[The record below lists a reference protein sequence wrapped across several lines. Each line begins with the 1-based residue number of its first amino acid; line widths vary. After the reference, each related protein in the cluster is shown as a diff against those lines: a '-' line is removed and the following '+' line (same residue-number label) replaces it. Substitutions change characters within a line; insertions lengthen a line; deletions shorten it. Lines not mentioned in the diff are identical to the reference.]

1 MTHTVGRRVRSRRT
15 TLCGTLD
22 YLAPE
27 MLNGCGYDE
36 KIDLW
41 CLGIFNYEMVKAS
54 FVVIRACVDELI
66 VFEDRRQASIRQSNA
81 TGHDTT
87 HSNE

>member
-1 MTHTVGRRVRSRRT
+1 MLLANMKMPCRLSRRT

-27 MLNGCGYDE
+27 MLNGNGYDE

-41 CLGIFNYEMVKAS
+41 CLGVFTYEMVRIDVRS
-54 FVVIRACVDELI
+54 SRL
-66 VFEDRRQASIRQSNA
+66 
-81 TGHDTT
+81 
-87 HSNE
+87 

>member
-1 MTHTVGRRVRSRRT
+1 MSKLIFIYRNRRT

-27 MLNGCGYDE
+27 MLNGSGYDE

-41 CLGIFNYEMVKAS
+41 CLGVFTYEMVHLNL
-54 FVVIRACVDELI
+54 FFHLI
-66 VFEDRRQASIRQSNA
+66 E
-81 TGHDTT
+81 
-87 HSNE
+87 

>member
-1 MTHTVGRRVRSRRT
+1 MEFILIGDAIIDRRT

-41 CLGIFNYEMVKAS
+41 CLGVFTYEMVYIS
-54 FVVIRACVDELI
+54 F
-66 VFEDRRQASIRQSNA
+66 
-81 TGHDTT
+81 H
-87 HSNE
+87 